1 MVLLV
6 LEYEYCCPGEKV
18 LIVGGEG
25 LKISEYFV
33 ESSGTIIA
41 ISNYCEMLVR
51 RGGKGPK

>member
-25 LKISEYFV
+25 LKISKYFV

-41 ISNYCEMLVR
+41 ISNYYEMLVR
-51 RGGKGPK
+51 REE